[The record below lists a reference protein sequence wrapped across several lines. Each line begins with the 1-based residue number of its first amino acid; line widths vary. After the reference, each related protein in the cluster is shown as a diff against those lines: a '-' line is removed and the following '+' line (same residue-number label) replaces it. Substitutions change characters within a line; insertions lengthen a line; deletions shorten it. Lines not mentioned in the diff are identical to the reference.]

1 LLFFQSFFSVFVTHF
16 SLFFSHI
23 FCCFFHTFFIS
34 KTCEIS
40 VNLPDESQ
48 LKSQLKIHH
57 SVPPF
62 SCIIHCF
69 FKHFSLSLSHIFH
82 CFFHAFS
89 VCFSIYFSLTQ
100 HMIFQ
105 LIYPMKFSPFSCILS
120 HIFCCFFH
128 TFLLFSSHIFCCFF
142 HAFFTVFLTH
152 FSLEFSCI
160 FCCHIISQCCYM
172 ILVTSPATLQ
182 SVEYHPIMTQ
192 FHMLC
197 KKKRL
202 TRNLRYAWASS
213 IRPIAA

>member
-1 LLFFQSFFSVFVTHF
+1 VKFQSIYLMKVSRKSVKTAPFSTPFFMHYLLFFQSFFSVFVTHF

-105 LIYPMKFSPFSCILS
+105 LIYPMKFNIIL
-120 HIFCCFFH
+120 
-128 TFLLFSSHIFCCFF
+128 
-142 HAFFTVFLTH
+142 
-152 FSLEFSCI
+152 
-160 FCCHIISQCCYM
+160 
-172 ILVTSPATLQ
+172 
-182 SVEYHPIMTQ
+182 
-192 FHMLC
+192 
-197 KKKRL
+197 
-202 TRNLRYAWASS
+202 
-213 IRPIAA
+213 